1 MGSTK
6 TPNQNFYQLL
16 IKPWQWLLDA
26 LFPRVCLG
34 CGKYGSW
41 CCVACFS
48 SLKFP
53 RQLYCPSCNEI
64 SALGEFCEQCRTNK
78 NLAGVWVTQAYGNPL
93 VRKLIHSLKYDYVKE
108 LAITLGKILSANLT
122 AFNLPPTWHQIPRE
136 NWYLTPIPLALNR
149 LKSRNYNQAE
159 LLAQEVQKSC
169 GLKISLALERLY
181 STKPQSKLQIEERLK
196 NVNGVF
202 GLKKDAVIV
211 GKVFILVD
219 DVYTSGAT
227 MEECA
232 KILKLAGAQEVWGLV
247 VAKG

>member
-1 MGSTK
+1 MLST
-6 TPNQNFYQLL
+6 TSLALNPLNLL
-16 IKPWQWLLDA
+16 LKAWNWLLDA

-53 RQLYCPSCNEI
+53 RQLYCPSCNEA
-64 SALGEFCEQCRTNK
+64 SALGEFCKKCAGDK
-78 NLAGVWVTQAYGNPL
+78 NLSGVWVTQAYGNPL
-93 VRKLIHSLKYDYVKE
+93 IRQLIHSLKYDYVKE
-108 LAITLGKILSANLT
+108 LAVTLGKILSANMT
-122 AFNLPPTWHQIPRE
+122 AFDLPPAWHQVPRE
-136 NWYLTPIPLALNR
+136 NWYLVPIPLALNR

-159 LLAQEVQKSC
+159 LLAQEVQKSR
-169 GLKISLALERLY
+169 GLKIDLVLERLR
-181 STKPQSKLQIEERLK
+181 STKPQSKLQMEERLK

-202 GLKKDAVIV
+202 DLKRGAEIT
-211 GKVFILVD
+211 GKAFILVD

-232 KILKLAGAQEVWGLV
+232 RVLKLAGAVEVWGLV